1 MAKVTDKGKLP
12 RILMVSTEYPPM
24 QGGVGRYT
32 ENLTISLR
40 KEGLEVYVLCNE
52 KGNGN
57 YYGLSTNNLDNPE
70 VISRAVKDSSADLV
84 HIQYEPGLYGLVL
97 NSFPFPISPHK
108 TTTTIDSFYSTSSVP
123 IVTTFHSAYT
133 FRQWMNLASIAE
145 STSKMRKYASF
156 LSRSWKRL
164 VNYRSVHHLNKAK
177 WAKSKANIV
186 FSKYLASLID
196 GTNTSSEN
204 STSSTSD
211 HDSSIR
217 ADSEY
222 SVIYHG
228 AEPISALSKRE
239 ARSMFSF
246 PEDKRIA
253 LALGFRTSTKGW
265 DVLEKIKVPRNWLIV
280 VNPSRNQ
287 YNPKEKLDLQFRNR
301 NIVNLQKDVLEEEEL
316 SNLLCASDATLLPYR
331 VSSASGV
338 MFDGLAHGVPFIASD
353 LPFFKEYSSLGLGIA
368 VKRKPDAFANGLV
381 MLDKDYKIYA
391 DQVNRFKMNLKWDVV
406 AKKHLLLYNKVLY
419 APTADANV
427 N

>member
-1 MAKVTDKGKLP
+1 MAEIQAKGKLP
-12 RILMVSTEYPPM
+12 RVLMVSTEYPPM

-32 ENLTISLR
+32 ENLTKSLR
-40 KEGLEVYVLCNE
+40 REGLEVFVLCNE

-57 YYGLSTNNLDNPE
+57 YYGLSTDNKHNPE
-70 VISRAVKDSSADLV
+70 VILKAVKDSSADLV

-97 NSFPFPISPHK
+97 GSFPFPISPRR
-108 TTTTIDSFYSTSSVP
+108 TTTTVDSFYNTSVVP

-145 STSKMRKYASF
+145 STSKMRNYASF
-156 LSRSWKRL
+156 IARSWKRL
-164 VNYRSVHHLNKAK
+164 VNYRSVHNLNKVKGAR
-177 WAKSKANIV
+177 SKANIV

-196 GTNTSSEN
+196 GTSSSSRN
-204 STSSTSD
+204 SSSSQVG
-211 HDSSIR
+211 
-217 ADSEY
+217 SEF

-228 AEPISALSKRE
+228 AEPTSALSKRE

-265 DVLEKIKVPRNWLIV
+265 DILEKIKVPRDWLIV
-280 VNPSRNQ
+280 VNPSKNQ
-287 YNPKEKLDLQFRNR
+287 YNPKEKLDLLFRNKS
-301 NIVNLQKDVLEEEEL
+301 IVNLQKDILGEEEL

-338 MFDGLAHGVPFIASD
+338 MFDGLAHGIPFVASD
-353 LPFFKEYSSLGLGIA
+353 LPFFKEYSSMGLGVA
-368 VKRKPDAFANGLV
+368 VKRKPDAFANGLLK
-381 MLDKDYKIYA
+381 LDKDYKTYA
-391 DQVNRFKMNLKWDVV
+391 DRANRFKEKLKWEVI

-419 APTADANV
+419 LPEANA
-427 N
+427 NFN

>member
-1 MAKVTDKGKLP
+1 MAMATDKGKLP

-40 KEGLEVYVLCNE
+40 KEDLEVYVLSNE

-57 YYGLSTNNLDNPE
+57 YYGLSTNNKHNPE

-97 NSFPFPISPHK
+97 NSFPFPIPPHR
-108 TTTTIDSFYSTSSVP
+108 TTTTIDSFYSTSAIP

-133 FRQWMNLASIAE
+133 FSQWMNLASITE

-156 LSRSWKRL
+156 LARSWKRL
-164 VNYRSVHHLNKAK
+164 VNYRSVHNLNKAK

-196 GTNTSSEN
+196 GTSTSSKN
-204 STSSTSD
+204 STSSS
-211 HDSSIR
+211 
-217 ADSEY
+217 

-265 DVLEKIKVPRNWLIV
+265 DILEKIKVPRNWLIV
-280 VNPSRNQ
+280 VNPSKNQ

-381 MLDKDYKIYA
+381 MLDREYKTYA
-391 DQVNRFKMNLKWDVV
+391 DQVSNFKINLKWDVV

-419 APTADANV
+419 APTTNANV

>member
-1 MAKVTDKGKLP
+1 MIKATDKGKLP
-12 RILMVSTEYPPM
+12 RILMVTTEYPPM

-32 ENLTISLR
+32 ENLTKSLR
-40 KEGLEVYVLCNE
+40 KEGLEVYILCNE
-52 KGNGN
+52 KGDGN
-57 YYGLSTNNLDNPE
+57 YYGLSTNNNHNPE

-97 NSFPFPISPHK
+97 ESFPFPFSPHR
-108 TTTTIDSFYSTSSVP
+108 TTTTLDSFYSISTVP

-133 FRQWMNLASIAE
+133 FRQWMNLASIDE

-156 LSRSWKRL
+156 IARSWKRL
-164 VNYRSVHHLNKAK
+164 VNYRSVHNLNKAK

-186 FSKYLASLID
+186 FSKNLASLID
-196 GTNTSSEN
+196 DANSSSGN
-204 STSSTSD
+204 RTRSSSN
-211 HDSSIR
+211 HDGSSQ
-217 ADSEY
+217 ADNEF

-239 ARSMFSF
+239 ARSIFSF

-265 DVLEKIKVPRNWLIV
+265 DILEKIKVPRNWLIV
-280 VNPSRNQ
+280 VNPSKNQ
-287 YNPKEKLDLQFRNR
+287 YNLKEKLDLRFRNR
-301 NIVNLQKDVLEEEEL
+301 SIVNLQKDVLEEHEL

-338 MFDGLAHGVPFIASD
+338 MFDGLAHGVPFVASD
-353 LPFFKEYSSLGLGIA
+353 LPFFKEYSSMGLGIA
-368 VKRKPDAFANGLV
+368 VKRKPDAFASGLV
-381 MLDKDYKIYA
+381 MLDKEYKSYA
-391 DQVNRFKMNLKWDVV
+391 EQVNRFKEKLKWDAV
-406 AKKHLLLYNKVLY
+406 AKKHLLLYNRVLY
-419 APTADANV
+419 APKANANV